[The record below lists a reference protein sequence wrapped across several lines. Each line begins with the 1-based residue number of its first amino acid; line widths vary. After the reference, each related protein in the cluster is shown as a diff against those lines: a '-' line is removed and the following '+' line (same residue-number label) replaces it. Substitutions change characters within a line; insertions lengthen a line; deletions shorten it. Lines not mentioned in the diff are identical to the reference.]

1 MIAGITEKEQ
11 KIIEHILDKYR
22 KDYAFFYYGSRVK
35 GTYEKTSDLDV
46 LIKGK
51 AEMPLAILQEIKE
64 EFDKSDL
71 PYIVNFSDYYKLD
84 SSFYERIKPDLIPYN
99 WQEVKLGDVCKFQNG
114 YAFKSSQF
122 TNNGNIKIIKIK
134 EIKEGK
140 IIFFDDSASVFYNDK
155 YKKYQVENDDILVAL
170 TGDPVARPNPAS
182 WVGRIAIFK
191 GSEKALINQRVAK
204 FLPNKTVLFPLFIY
218 YFFRDFNNF
227 YNLAKKATGSAS
239 QANIS
244 TDMLENTEILL
255 PPLDVQKKIAG
266 VLGALDDKIE
276 LNNKIN
282 QNLEA
287 QAQALFKSWFVDF
300 EPFGGKMPDD
310 WKIGKFS
317 DIITDT
323 LGGDWGKET
332 PQNNYTEEVSCI
344 RGADIPDVKLGNK
357 GKIPTRFI
365 LPKNYTNKKLIPG
378 DLVIEISGG
387 SPTQS
392 TGRIAFISNH
402 LLNRYNRK
410 IICTN
415 FCRAIKPMFGYSE
428 YIYQYWQYLYDKDI
442 FFTYENGTTGIKNL
456 DLSGV
461 LNTESIII
469 PNKSALM
476 VFSEICNSYFDNI
489 HFNGL
494 EIEHL
499 AELRDSLLPKL
510 MSGEINVDNVKI
522 D

>member
-22 KDYAFFYYGSRVK
+22 KNYAFFYYGSRVK

-114 YAFKSSQF
+114 KKRPKNKGVYPVYGGNGILEYSDDFNFTKGLIIGRVGAYCGNVFISKGACWISDNAISGTNMHNTDLVYLYYALKGLCLNKRSIGSGQPLI
-122 TNNGNIKIIKIK
+122 T
-134 EIKEGK
+134 
-140 IIFFDDSASVFYNDK
+140 
-155 YKKYQVENDDILVAL
+155 QDIL
-170 TGDPVARPNPAS
+170 
-182 WVGRIAIFK
+182 
-191 GSEKALINQRVAK
+191 
-204 FLPNKTVLFPLFIY
+204 
-218 YFFRDFNNF
+218 NNI
-227 YNLAKKATGSAS
+227 TI
-239 QANIS
+239 Q
-244 TDMLENTEILL
+244 L

-310 WKIGKFS
+310 WKIGR
-317 DIITDT
+317 
-323 LGGDWGKET
+323 LGE
-332 PQNNYTEEVSCI
+332 I
-344 RGADIPDVKLGNK
+344 ADITMGQSPN
-357 GKIPTRFI
+357 
-365 LPKNYTNKKLIPG
+365 
-378 DLVIEISGG
+378 G
-387 SPTQS
+387 SS
-392 TGRIAFISNH
+392 
-402 LLNRYNRK
+402 YN
-410 IICTN
+410 
-415 FCRAIKPMFGYSE
+415 E
-428 YIYQYWQYLYDKDI
+428 DKQGCI
-442 FFTYENGTTGIKNL
+442 FFQGRAEFGKRFPSVRLYTTEPKRMAKKNDILMSVRAPVGDFNIAVEDCCIGRGLCSIRAKGNFQSFVLYTIWGLQKQLEIFNGEGTVFGAINK
-456 DLSGV
+456 DS
-461 LNTESIII
+461 LNSLPITI
-469 PNKSALM
+469 PSLTDI
-476 VFSEICNSYFDNI
+476 VQFEHIVSSLDNI
-489 HFNGL
+489 IRNNFL
-494 EIEHL
+494 ENTRL
-499 AELRDSLLPKL
+499 AELRDTLLPKL
-510 MSGEINVDNVKI
+510 MSGEINVDDVKI

>member
-22 KDYAFFYYGSRVK
+22 KNYAFFYYGSRVK

-114 YAFKSSQF
+114 KKRPKNKGVYPVYGGNGILEYSDDFNFTKGLIIGRVGAYCGNVFISKGACWISDNAISGTNMHNTDLVYLYYALKGLCLNKRSIGSGQPLI
-122 TNNGNIKIIKIK
+122 T
-134 EIKEGK
+134 
-140 IIFFDDSASVFYNDK
+140 
-155 YKKYQVENDDILVAL
+155 QDIL
-170 TGDPVARPNPAS
+170 
-182 WVGRIAIFK
+182 
-191 GSEKALINQRVAK
+191 
-204 FLPNKTVLFPLFIY
+204 
-218 YFFRDFNNF
+218 NNI
-227 YNLAKKATGSAS
+227 TI
-239 QANIS
+239 Q
-244 TDMLENTEILL
+244 L

-310 WKIGKFS
+310 WKTGKLK
-317 DIITDT
+317 DIIKLKRNTIKAGENSQLPYLPIDVIPMNSLAINEVKANSEAQSSLIT
-323 LGGDWGKET
+323 FEKDDILIGAMRVYFHRVIIAPCAGITRTTCFVLSPFKKEFLSYAILLCNQNSSIEFAQKTSKGSTMPYAIWEGGLGELDVPIPSQEIAEKF
-332 PQNNYTEEVSCI
+332 NNI
-344 RGADIPDVKLGNK
+344 IFP
-357 GKIPTRFI
+357 
-365 LPKNYTNKKLIPG
+365 LIKQ
-378 DLVIEISGG
+378 I
-387 SPTQS
+387 Q
-392 TGRIAFISNH
+392 
-402 LLNRYNRK
+402 
-410 IICTN
+410 
-415 FCRAIKPMFGYSE
+415 
-428 YIYQYWQYLYDKDI
+428 
-442 FFTYENGTTGIKNL
+442 
-456 DLSGV
+456 
-461 LNTESIII
+461 
-469 PNKSALM
+469 
-476 VFSEICNSYFDNI
+476 NSYFENKR
-489 HFNGL
+489 
-494 EIEHL
+494 L
-499 AELRDSLLPKL
+499 AELRDTLLPKL
-510 MSGEINVDNVKI
+510 VSGEINVDNVKI

>member
-99 WQEVKLGDVCKFQNG
+99 WQEVKLGNFLIINPTEKLSKGTIAKKVSMEKLQPFSRDVSGYELDEFSGGAKFRNKDTIMARITPCLENG
-114 YAFKSSQF
+114 KRAQINILKQGDVGFGSTEFIVFREK
-122 TNNGNIKIIKIK
+122 GNIS
-134 EIKEGK
+134 
-140 IIFFDDSASVFYNDK
+140 DAN
-155 YKKYQVENDDILVAL
+155 
-170 TGDPVARPNPAS
+170 
-182 WVGRIAIFK
+182 
-191 GSEKALINQRVAK
+191 
-204 FLPNKTVLFPLFIY
+204 FIY
-218 YFFRDFNNF
+218 YLVCSDLIRSP
-227 YNLAKKATGSAS
+227 AIKSMVGSS
-239 QANIS
+239 GRQRVQTNV
-244 TDMLENTEILL
+244 LENLHLSL
-255 PPLDVQKKIAG
+255 PPLTIQKKIAG

-287 QAQALFKSWFVDF
+287 QVQALFKSWFVDF